1 MCIEKNSNNM
11 YILVLQFSVLI
22 QFDTVYLV
30 GAFGN
35 FFIESN
41 CLRYSIKNNIVAE
54 VHIHKVDTHKI
65 YKKSVIC
72 TKGQ

>member
-1 MCIEKNSNNM
+1 M

-41 CLRYSIKNNIVAE
+41 YN
-54 VHIHKVDTHKI
+54 
-65 YKKSVIC
+65 VILN
-72 TKGQ
+72 TVPEAGS